1 MTVIVGPIRVADGE
15 TSKRRIEHAV
25 AVPWG
30 GLQATKRPR
39 ALAMVAPLA
48 NLVLRS
54 PNGTNRLRALPW
66 APSIL
71 GIVAAV
77 ILDRLVLGVPV
88 RRYPQRAV
96 IDDFLRIRRMEVFAR
111 SANPVARNPVEIA
124 ARTREAIFPRLLKC
138 KKVLPLFWRDSCCIP
153 RSRHWRGCGLWWRRN
168 PCVLAHRSQVMPSS
182 ANVNVIPNHRIGIF
196 LQGTKPWHALSAPCP
211 STECCHP
218 QRRDCLAAF
227 ILRRD
232 LKCCGTRRQTVVELL
247 ILRVGRCRCRR
258 RGRKCRGLRR
268 RRCRHGYRRGRGRR
282 CWRR

>member
-1 MTVIVGPIRVADGE
+1 MAVVVGPIRVANGE

-96 IDDFLRIRRMEVFAR
+96 IDDFLRIRRWKCLPVPPIPLHEIQSR
-111 SANPVARNPVEIA
+111 SPQGQEKP
-124 ARTREAIFPRLLKC
+124 FS
-138 KKVLPLFWRDSCCIP
+138 RDS
-153 RSRHWRGCGLWWRRN
+153 
-168 PCVLAHRSQVMPSS
+168 
-182 ANVNVIPNHRIGIF
+182 
-196 LQGTKPWHALSAPCP
+196 
-211 STECCHP
+211 
-218 QRRDCLAAF
+218 
-227 ILRRD
+227 
-232 LKCCGTRRQTVVELL
+232 
-247 ILRVGRCRCRR
+247 
-258 RGRKCRGLRR
+258 
-268 RRCRHGYRRGRGRR
+268 
-282 CWRR
+282 